1 MKGHSMYKTSLGAIA
16 TILIMTV
23 SLMFGIVKLEH
34 LILKRNPNLTTNTES
49 LEDDEVYDSS
59 SDEFMLAFALTS
71 NGSKNKSVYDPRYF
85 RWILI
90 D

>member
-1 MKGHSMYKTSLGAIA
+1 MYKTSIGAIS

-34 LILKRNPNLTTNTES
+34 LILKRNPNLTTNTEG
-49 LEDDEVYDSS
+49 LEESEVYDST
-59 SDEFMLAFALTS
+59 SDEFMLAFAVTS
-71 NGSKNKSVYDPRYF
+71 NESRGKSVWDPRFF
-85 RWILI
+85 RWILS